1 MAMSLMPLVGGFIA
15 LIIILGIGT
24 IILGGSTMTCTNI
37 AGYNSTIPSAAEF
50 ASPRANQG
58 PHSATVGHNEAW
70 PEACLDTNDNAVN
83 GYSLLVISVIV
94 FAAVI
99 ILSIVRLLG

>member
-1 MAMSLMPLVGGFIA
+1 MAIQLMPLVGGFIA

-24 IILGGSTMTCTNI
+24 IILGGSTMNCAQL
-37 AGYNSTIPSAAEF
+37 AGYNATAPSAAEYT
-50 ASPRANQG
+50 SPRANQG
-58 PHSATVGHNEAW
+58 PYSATIGHNEAW
-70 PEACLDTNDNAVN
+70 PKACLDTNANAVN
-83 GYSLLVISVIV
+83 GYSLLVIAVIV